1 MSTAVEIIQAQS
13 TEIQTSPSIQIV
25 QTVLF
30 KFMVVDKQAQIKLQ
44 ELSMLMLLE
53 QMAVF

>member
-1 MSTAVEIIQAQS
+1 MSTVVEIIQAQS